1 MTGNFTASS
10 QKTDPILL
18 RVRESTRFAL
28 AGTWTGTIVLERS
41 ESGIDGWKILRVL
54 QSNVDSSTRNTEDK
68 SYWLRLRSV
77 NFDSGVC
84 NYTLEDVVG
93 DKIWRKVLPD
103 GTEVISVTDDG
114 NLYVRGALFSGGG
127 GGGTPGGS
135 ANSIQYNNGGAF
147 GGFGSWDGSELILP
161 GVLALQEAG
170 GSGTVK
176 HTAADFSS
184 DYTVIWPDSPPTTDG
199 QTLVYDGVGTYF
211 WELPSVPVFTG
222 DSGSGG
228 TAGSVPAPAT
238 GDATKFLRGDATWA
252 TIASGSGDVVG
263 PAASDDLGLPIF
275 DGLTGK
281 LLTQLD
287 FVGGGVHTLDLTTPV
302 FVIKNYNNSG
312 SGIEFG
318 KAYWT
323 LGSGCRTAMFLR
335 GDADPD
341 TQYVEVAVDSNDIS
355 GYRRRKNFYLGDMN
369 WDYHQALLNDI
380 GFRFSIATVSG
391 VHRFDLNL
399 RGDSHAR
406 PGQTDFIYNNNGGS
420 DVVLY
425 SLGTEG
431 TMYAREIGKGLSIR
445 QGSGTLAGNA
455 TLVAGTVTVTNANV
469 TADSVIKINYKTAG
483 GTQGFLNYTI
493 SAGVSFTITSSSGSD
508 TSVVSYEITQTH
520 A

>member
-1 MTGNFTASS
+1 MTGNFTDSS
-10 QKTDPILL
+10 QKTSPILI
-18 RVRESTRFAL
+18 RVRESIRFAL
-28 AGTWTGTIVLERS
+28 AGTWSGTVVLERS
-41 ESGIDGWKILRVL
+41 ESGVDGWKKIRVI
-54 QSNVDSSTRNTEDK
+54 QSNIDSSTRNLEDK
-68 SYWLRLRSV
+68 KYYLRLRTLR
-77 NFDSGVC
+77 FASGVA

-93 DKIWRKVLPD
+93 DKLWAEVLPD
-103 GTEVISVTDDG
+103 GTEIISVTDDG
-114 NLYVRGALFSGGG
+114 NLYVRGELFSGGG
-127 GGGTPGGS
+127 GGGTPGGA
-135 ANSIQYNNGGAF
+135 ANSIQYNNAGAF
-147 GGFGSWDGSELILP
+147 GGFGSWDGSEFILP
-161 GVLALQEAG
+161 GLLALQESG
-170 GSGTVK
+170 GSGLVK
-176 HTAADFSS
+176 LKCADFTS
-184 DYTVIWPDSPPTTDG
+184 DYTITFPDAGPTIDG
-199 QTLVYDGVGTYF
+199 QTLVYDGAGTYF
-211 WELPSVPVFTG
+211 WEVPSVPVFTG

-238 GDATKFLRGDATWA
+238 GDATKYLKGDGTWG

-263 PAASDDLGLPIF
+263 PASSTLLGLPVF
-275 DGLTGK
+275 SDLTGK
-281 LLTQLD
+281 VLEELD

-335 GDADPD
+335 GDSDPT

-369 WDYHQALLNDI
+369 WDYHQSLLNDI

-406 PGQTDFIYNNNGGS
+406 PGQTDFVYNNNGGS
-420 DVVLY
+420 DLVLY

-431 TMYAREIGKGLSIR
+431 TMYAREIGKGLSLR

-483 GTQGFLNYTI
+483 GTQGFLTYSV
-493 SAGVSFTITSSSGSD
+493 SAGVSFTINSSSGSD